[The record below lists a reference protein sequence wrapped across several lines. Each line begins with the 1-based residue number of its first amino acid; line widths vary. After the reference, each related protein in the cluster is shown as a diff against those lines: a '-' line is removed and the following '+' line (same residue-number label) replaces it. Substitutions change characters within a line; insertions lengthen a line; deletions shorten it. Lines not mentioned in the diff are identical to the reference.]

1 MADKPGPLY
10 KWITSYGAKTKVL
23 TAEGRAAQAE
33 ATVQG
38 SRLTAGKSPLRRM
51 EAAMRTTFKGHSD
64 TYSCAK
70 SPIQFRK
77 D

>member
-1 MADKPGPLY
+1 MTEKPKPLHRT
-10 KWITSYGAKTKVL
+10 ISSHGAKIKVL
-23 TAEGRAAQAE
+23 TPEGREAARVE
-33 ATVQG
+33 G
-38 SRLTAGKSPLRRM
+38 LRPRAGKSPLRRM

-64 TYSCAK
+64 TYACAK